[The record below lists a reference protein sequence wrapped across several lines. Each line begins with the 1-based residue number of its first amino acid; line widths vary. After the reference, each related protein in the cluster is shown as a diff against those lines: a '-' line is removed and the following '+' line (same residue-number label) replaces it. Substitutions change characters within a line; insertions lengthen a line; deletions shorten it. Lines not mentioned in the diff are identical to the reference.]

1 MVQWRTSPFF
11 AYLGCLLGRKLFL
24 LRDTIR
30 SVVYD
35 LAAPTLHGGGE
46 TGPRSKNVA
55 RDMEKEEDV
64 FCVLGRSYRA
74 GSPLRRHPA
83 WPPTTSSN
91 RVPGISRMDV
101 TRE

>member
-35 LAAPTLHGGGE
+35 LAAPTLHGEG
-46 TGPRSKNVA
+46 KQA
-55 RDMEKEEDV
+55 REVKMLRAIWRKRRMCFASLE
-64 FCVLGRSYRA
+64 GRI
-74 GSPLRRHPA
+74 
-83 WPPTTSSN
+83 
-91 RVPGISRMDV
+91 VPGHRSGAIQLGHLLHPVIVFLGSRGWM
-101 TRE
+101 